1 VKKTVLRKALLAIA
15 FGAVVAVAM
24 PAQAGLLEGL
34 FGGGSDLGPT
44 TQRSW
49 KLAQFTWVKL
59 AEDKE
64 SAAAHNL
71 HPVNVDAALLKAQL
85 GAIQVSARNGMEPLF
100 DSEEL
105 TELTPVLARA
115 LSLARP
121 TDDVLLLSNAR
132 RGGRMAAPTG
142 VTTRLF
148 ATSEGLNVL
157 VDATRFA
164 FMGDYINTRVEP
176 RFTYGSR
183 AKASTAVLRGEGLM
197 SKRPDWIVVP
207 MASLAGASVP
217 AAAGVMQ
224 LPARTAGPASATVTP
239 TPTSPTAV
247 APAPGSQAALGDE
260 IEQRLITLKRLR
272 DKNLITGEEY
282 QQKRREVLQK
292 L

>member
-1 VKKTVLRKALLAIA
+1 VKKAVLRKTAIA
-15 FGAVVAVAM
+15 VAFGGVFAIAM

-34 FGGGSDLGPT
+34 FGGSSDLGPS

-49 KLAQFTWVKL
+49 KLAQFSWVKL

-71 HPVNVDAALLKAQL
+71 HPVNLDAAALKTQL
-85 GAIQVSARNGMEPLF
+85 GAIQVSTRHGIEPLF
-100 DSEEL
+100 DGEEL
-105 TELTPVLARA
+105 TELAPVLVRA

-142 VTTRLF
+142 VTARLF

-157 VDATRFA
+157 VNDTRFS
-164 FMGDYINTRVEP
+164 FMADYINTRVEP
-176 RFTYGSR
+176 SFTYGSR
-183 AKASTAVLRGEGLM
+183 AKAGAAVLRGDGLV
-197 SKRPDWIVVP
+197 SKRADWIVVP
-207 MASLAGASVP
+207 MPGLAV
-217 AAAGVMQ
+217 AAAVAGGVMQ
-224 LPARTAGPASATVTP
+224 LPARAAGPATSVVTP
-239 TPTSPTAV
+239 AVPAAV
-247 APAPGSQAALGDE
+247 APATPAPGSAAAIGDE
-260 IEQRLITLKRLR
+260 VEQRLITLKRLR
-272 DKNLITGEEY
+272 DKNLISEEEY